1 MQVVRHRHRRHLQ
14 FLSVLSTGPRYD
26 IAPKL
31 RGGKVPRVRQEIQ
44 YRARSVEPP
53 AFAHSRLAL
62 AAGYETNAQSLPGVR
77 AFVGQPDTIP
87 LPGRK
92 SGAANPG
99 CRRLSAGA
107 PALFH
112 EIPRAAGPLQQA
124 TKTDRLSHH
133 RRRA

>member
-1 MQVVRHRHRRHLQ
+1 
-14 FLSVLSTGPRYD
+14 
-26 IAPKL
+26 
-31 RGGKVPRVRQEIQ
+31 
-44 YRARSVEPP
+44 
-53 AFAHSRLAL
+53 LAL

-112 EIPRAAGPLQQA
+112 EIPRAAGPLQQTA
-124 TKTDRLSHH
+124 KTDRLFECPTLKADSSKQYCSEGGTVL
-133 RRRA
+133 RIAGGAVTPVRIRPIPFRAAGVF